1 MEHIFG
7 LFFRSVFVDNMIFA
21 FFLGFCSYLTY
32 SKSIKTALQ
41 LGLTVTLVL
50 LITLPVNY
58 LLSTYFLTA
67 NNSFGIDL
75 TFLSFI
81 FFIVVIVAFIKLL
94 EWILDLFDVSACRY
108 LKKYT
113 PLLTVNCVIMGA
125 SLLMLQRINKLPS
138 DPQAITSIS
147 DAFVYALG
155 SGIGWTV
162 SIVGLSAI
170 REKMIYSDVPA
181 PLRGLGITFITVAL
195 MAMAFVCFSG
205 MA

>member
-1 MEHIFG
+1 MEHFIG

-58 LLSTYFLTA
+58 LLSAYFLAA

-81 FFIVVIVAFIKLL
+81 LFIAVIVAFIKLL
-94 EWILDLFDVSACRY
+94 EWILDLFDVSVCRY

-195 MAMAFVCFSG
+195 MAMTFVCFSG